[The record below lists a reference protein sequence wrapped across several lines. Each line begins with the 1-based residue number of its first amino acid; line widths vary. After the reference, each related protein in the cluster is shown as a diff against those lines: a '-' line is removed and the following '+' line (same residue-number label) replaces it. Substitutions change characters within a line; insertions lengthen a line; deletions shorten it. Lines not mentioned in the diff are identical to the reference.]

1 VHIAVVYDCFFPL
14 STGGGERLY
23 RAFAEHFARQG
34 HQVTYVTRRQWEGA
48 APVVPGVE
56 VVAIAGRARLY
67 DARGNRRLGPAIGY
81 AAAVARHLLR
91 HAGRYDAVLVSALP
105 SLNVIAAR
113 LALTGRR
120 PVLCADFLEL
130 WRPEQWIEYSGPVVG
145 RIARLLQR
153 LAVRASPLAS
163 CHSQMHAR
171 RLMDEGFHGSPVVS
185 PGLLHEGITADPSEQ
200 AGDPPTV
207 VYVGRM
213 IPDKQ
218 VETIPA
224 AIAHARSSIPDLR
237 AVLVGGGEQR
247 ASVEAEVS
255 RLGLQDVIDVPGFV
269 DDAALHRALRSA
281 ACLVN
286 PSRREGYGLVVVEA
300 SAAGTPS
307 VLVRGED
314 NAATEL
320 VEEGV
325 NGFVAPSASPED
337 LADAIVRV
345 HEAGPALRLSTADW
359 FARNANR
366 LSLDSSL
373 DRVAASYAAESAR
386 S

>member
-1 VHIAVVYDCFFPL
+1 
-14 STGGGERLY
+14 
-23 RAFAEHFARQG
+23 
-34 HQVTYVTRRQWEGA
+34 
-48 APVVPGVE
+48 VPGVE
-56 VVAIAGRARLY
+56 VVAIAGRARLH
-67 DARGNRRLGPAIGY
+67 DARGNRRLGPAIGF

-145 RIARLLQR
+145 RIARFLQR
-153 LAVRASPLAS
+153 LAVRSSRLAS

-171 RLMDEGFHGSPVVS
+171 RLMDDGFRGSPVVS
-185 PGLLHEGITADPSEQ
+185 PGLLHEGITADPSDQ

-207 VYVGRM
+207 VYIGRM

-237 AVLVGGGEQR
+237 AVLVGDGEQR
-247 ASVEAEVS
+247 ATVEAEVS

-300 SAAGTPS
+300 CAVGTP
-307 VLVRGED
+307 VVVVTAPD
-314 NAATEL
+314 NAAVEL
-320 VEEGV
+320 VSPGV
-325 NGFVAPSASPED
+325 NGEIASSSRPED
-337 LADAIVRV
+337 LGNSIVSVVR
-345 HEAGPALRLSTADW
+345 AGPPLRRSAAAWYAQAATTSTMAHSADGVLAALSG
-359 FARNANR
+359 AR
-366 LSLDSSL
+366 
-373 DRVAASYAAESAR
+373 
-386 S
+386 

>member
-1 VHIAVVYDCFFPL
+1 VRIAVVYDCFFPL

-113 LALTGRR
+113 LALTGRQ

-300 SAAGTPS
+300 CAVGTP
-307 VLVRGED
+307 VVVVTAPD
-314 NAATEL
+314 NAAVEL
-320 VEEGV
+320 VSPGV
-325 NGFVAPSASPED
+325 NGEIASSSRPED
-337 LADAIVRV
+337 LGDAIVTVVR
-345 HEAGPALRLSTADW
+345 AGQPLRRSAAAWYAQAARTSTMAHSADGVLAALSG
-359 FARNANR
+359 AR
-366 LSLDSSL
+366 
-373 DRVAASYAAESAR
+373 
-386 S
+386 

>member
-1 VHIAVVYDCFFPL
+1 VRIAVVYDCFFPL

-67 DARGNRRLGPAIGY
+67 DTRGNRRLGPAIGF

-237 AVLVGGGEQR
+237 AVLVGDGEQR
-247 ASVEAEVS
+247 ATVEAEVS

-300 SAAGTPS
+300 CALGTP
-307 VLVRGED
+307 VVVVTAPD
-314 NAATEL
+314 NAAVEL
-320 VEEGV
+320 VSPGV
-325 NGFVAPSASPED
+325 NGEIASSSRPED
-337 LADAIVRV
+337 LGDSIVTVVRAGRPLRRSAAAWYEQAARTSTMAHSADGVLA
-345 HEAGPALRLSTADW
+345 ALSG
-359 FARNANR
+359 AR
-366 LSLDSSL
+366 
-373 DRVAASYAAESAR
+373 
-386 S
+386 

>member
-300 SAAGTPS
+300 CAVGTP
-307 VLVRGED
+307 VVVVTAPD
-314 NAATEL
+314 NAAVEL
-320 VEEGV
+320 VSPGV
-325 NGFVAPSASPED
+325 NGEIASSSRPED
-337 LADAIVRV
+337 LGDAIVTVVR
-345 HEAGPALRLSTADW
+345 AGQPLRRSAAAWYAQAARTSTMAHSADGVLAALSG
-359 FARNANR
+359 AR
-366 LSLDSSL
+366 
-373 DRVAASYAAESAR
+373 
-386 S
+386 

>member
-105 SLNVIAAR
+105 SLDVIAAR

-247 ASVEAEVS
+247 ASVEADVS

-300 SAAGTPS
+300 CAVGTP
-307 VLVRGED
+307 VVVVTAPD
-314 NAATEL
+314 NAAVEL
-320 VEEGV
+320 VSPGV
-325 NGFVAPSASPED
+325 NGEIASSSRPED
-337 LADAIVRV
+337 LGDAIVTVVR
-345 HEAGPALRLSTADW
+345 AGQPLRRSAAAWYAQAARTSTMAHSADGVLAALSG
-359 FARNANR
+359 AR
-366 LSLDSSL
+366 
-373 DRVAASYAAESAR
+373 
-386 S
+386 